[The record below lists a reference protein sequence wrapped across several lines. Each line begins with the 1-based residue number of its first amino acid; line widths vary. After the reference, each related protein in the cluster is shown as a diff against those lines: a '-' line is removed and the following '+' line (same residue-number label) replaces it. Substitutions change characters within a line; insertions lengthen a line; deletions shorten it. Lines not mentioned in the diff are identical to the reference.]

1 MNILILSFYYP
12 PDLSAGSFRTMALV
26 NSLLKD
32 TEKQVTITVLT
43 TQPSRYSTYS
53 PTASSVERSGA
64 VTIKRIS
71 VAQRGSGVF
80 GQALLFAQYALGVN
94 QAIKGQTYDLV
105 FATSSRMMTASLGSW
120 VARKLDAK
128 LFLDLRDLLV
138 DALPDMLP
146 MQLGSPA
153 AWMLHY
159 VERWTV
165 VRAQSVNLA
174 SPGFIKYFE
183 EKYPGIPF
191 TVHTNGVDDIFIEKV
206 FSLPKPS
213 AEKLNILYAGNI
225 GVGQGLHRIIPQLAA
240 QLTDKAQFVVIGCG
254 RAANQLNATLAQYK
268 TTNVK
273 VINPV
278 KRADLINYYQNADVL
293 FLHLNDLPSLKTVI
307 PSKLFEYAAT
317 EKPILGGLSG
327 FSAEFASSNIANI
340 ALFEPCD
347 VQSAINALHKLH
359 IGMTDRTDFIRKF
372 SRKNI
377 VKKMANELLQ
387 KT

>member
-32 TEKQVTITVLT
+32 TEKPVTITVLT

-53 PTASSVERSGA
+53 PKASSIENLGA
-64 VTIKRIS
+64 VTVKRIA
-71 VAQRGSGVF
+71 VVQRGNGIF

-105 FATSSRMMTASLGSW
+105 FATSSRMMTATLGSW
-120 VARKLDAK
+120 VARKLGAK

-138 DALPDMLP
+138 DALPDILP

-153 AWMLHY
+153 AWVLRY

-174 SPGFIKYFE
+174 SPGFVNYFE
-183 EKYPGIPF
+183 SKYPGTPF
-191 TVHTNGVDDIFIEKV
+191 TVHTNGVDDIFIEKA

-213 AEKLNILYAGNI
+213 TAKLNILYAGNI
-225 GVGQGLHRIIPQLAA
+225 GVGQGLHRIIPELAA
-240 QLTDKAQFVVIGCG
+240 QLDDKAQFIVIGCG
-254 RAANQLNATLAQYK
+254 RAANQLNAALAQHK

-273 VINPV
+273 VIEPV
-278 KRADLINYYQNADVL
+278 KRADLINHYQNADVL
-293 FLHLNDLPSLKTVI
+293 FLHLNNLPSLKTVI

-327 FSAEFASSNIANI
+327 YSAEFAASNIANI

-347 VQSAINALHKLH
+347 VQSAMKALQKLH
-359 IGMTDRTDFIRKF
+359 IGMTDRTDFISKF

-377 VKKMANELLQ
+377 VRKMANELLH
-387 KT
+387 KS

>member
-12 PDLSAGSFRTMALV
+12 PDLSAGSFRTKALV

-32 TEKQVTITVLT
+32 TEKQITITVLT
-43 TQPSRYSTYS
+43 TQPSRYRTYS
-53 PTASSVERSGA
+53 PTASSVENAGA
-64 VTIKRIS
+64 VTVKRIS
-71 VAQRGSGVF
+71 VVQRGTGII

-105 FATSSRMMTASLGSW
+105 FATSSRMMTATLGSW
-120 VARKLDAK
+120 VARKLGAK

-138 DALPDMLP
+138 DALPDILP
-146 MQLGSPA
+146 MQLGRPA
-153 AWMLHY
+153 AWLFRY

-165 VRAQSVNLA
+165 AKAQSVNLA
-174 SPGFIKYFE
+174 SPGFVNYFE
-183 EKYPGIPF
+183 KNYPTLPF
-191 TVHTNGVDDIFIEKV
+191 TLHTNGVDDIFIEKA
-206 FSLPKPS
+206 FSLPEPNT
-213 AEKLNILYAGNI
+213 AKLNILYAGNI
-225 GVGQGLHRIIPQLAA
+225 GVGQGLHHIIPQLAA
-240 QLTDKAQFVVIGCG
+240 QLADRAQFIIIGCG
-254 RAANQLNATLAQYK
+254 RAANQLNAALAHYK

-273 VINPV
+273 VIDPV

-293 FLHLNDLPSLKTVI
+293 FLHLNNLPSLKTVI

-340 ALFEPCD
+340 ALFDPCD

-387 KT
+387 KA